1 MLFKTEKNTPTEEY
15 TPVSSTTSWNFGM
28 GRFVSAEE
36 NTSIIIRYAWILI
49 FTTAFLTFFGLTMIY
64 SASYGSEA
72 MRYFKSQIFW
82 IIVGLCSGTCA
93 YYIGYKKL
101 IQWSPLMVV
110 GVLILLTIAFF
121 SKPVNG
127 AHRWIFIRLP
137 GLSMSIQPSE
147 FAKLIMALFVSGY
160 CSQNFRTLPYLFNRN
175 GLWKI
180 FLISAIVL
188 GAIVAGHDLGT
199 TVLVAV
205 MIGCILFAAGMPMRY
220 ILIPIALVIL
230 TAIYIYFFDAMRLSR
245 AVTFLDP
252 QKYQKDGGYQLWTS
266 LMALGSGGWTGMG
279 FLGSRFKAKYLPEQH
294 TDFILSVVGEEMG
307 YLTLLF
313 AVIGGYVL
321 FVFSALKISL
331 NTKNRSAM
339 LLGFGITTFIAFQ
352 AAINMMV
359 IAGLAPTKGMPA
371 PFISYGGS
379 NLVVCLTSVGVLLSI
394 AASSVNEDYNL
405 PFLEKLQAITSSI
418 FRLKK

>member
-1 MLFKTEKNTPTEEY
+1 MLFKNEKSTAIKDEPN
-15 TPVSSTTSWNFGM
+15 VSSTVAWNFGA
-28 GRFVSAEE
+28 GRFVSEEE
-36 NTSIIIRYAWILI
+36 NTATLIRYIWILI

-82 IIVGLCSGTCA
+82 IFIGLGGAATA
-93 YYIGYKKL
+93 YFIGYRTL
-101 IQWSPLMVV
+101 IKWSPIMVV
-110 GVLILLTIAFF
+110 AVLILLGIAFF

-137 GLSMSIQPSE
+137 GISMSIQPSE

-160 CSQNFRTLPYLFNRN
+160 CSKNFRTLPILFDRN

-180 FLISAIVL
+180 FLISGVVL
-188 GAIVAGHDLGT
+188 GAIVAGRDLGT
-199 TVLVAV
+199 TVLVAA
-205 MIGCILFAAGMPMRY
+205 MIGLILFAGGMPIRY
-220 ILIPIALVIL
+220 ILLPLLLITVVGF
-230 TAIYIYFFDAMRLSR
+230 YIYFFDSMRLSR
-245 AVTFLDP
+245 VITFLDP
-252 QKYQKDGGYQLWTS
+252 EKYQKSGGYQLWTS
-266 LMALGSGGWTGMG
+266 LMALGSGGWMGMG

-294 TDFILSVVGEEMG
+294 TDFILSVVGEELG
-307 YLTLLF
+307 YLTLLIF
-313 AVIGGYVL
+313 VIGGYIV

-331 NTKNRSAM
+331 NSKNRTSM
-339 LLGFGITTFIAFQ
+339 LLGFGITSFIALQ
-352 AAINMMV
+352 ALINISV

-394 AASSVNEDYNL
+394 GASAINENYNAG
-405 PFLEKLQAITSSI
+405 FLQMVDKVTAKIL
-418 FRLKK
+418 RRKK